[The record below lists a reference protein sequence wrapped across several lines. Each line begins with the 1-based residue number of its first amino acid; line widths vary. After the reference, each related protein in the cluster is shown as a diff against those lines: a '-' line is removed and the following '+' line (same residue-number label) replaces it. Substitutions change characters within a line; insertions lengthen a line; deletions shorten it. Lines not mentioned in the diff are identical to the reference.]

1 MFSRKESRRVARPD
15 SQDGVYEKSSDPER
29 QPKATSEN
37 IEALIA
43 SNTNS
48 TLPAGKLDSHDGD
61 EALKAFLNRE
71 GPPLV
76 IDEATNKRLLRRIDL
91 HLMPVRYS
99 KVASR

>member
-1 MFSRKESRRVARPD
+1 MVS
-15 SQDGVYEKSSDPER
+15 EKHVNEGSEPQIMSEKQTEGR
-29 QPKATSEN
+29 PKATSEN

-48 TLPAGKLDSHDGD
+48 TLPAGKLNSHDGD

-91 HLMPVRYS
+91 HLMPVRCF
-99 KVASR
+99 